1 MTASNSSFY
10 CGLDIGGANTKYVV
24 IVSKNGKNLST
35 IDSGSIYFPFW
46 EKKDEFLEFIGGI
59 ITHLEKKYPAIE
71 LGTTIT
77 AELSDAFETKR
88 EGIEYIVNSI
98 RKCYVQNP
106 LFYSTT
112 GDFLPSD
119 IAIQEWLGTS
129 ASNWHATASI
139 VARFFPN
146 SLLIDIGSTT
156 TDIIRI
162 YQGKPRPRGLTDTER
177 LQTGE
182 LIFVGALRTNLAAL
196 ASELEVNGVPTQ
208 TTTEFFACMA
218 DVLTVLGKIE
228 PKSYSIPTPDGKAT
242 TIDHCMKRIARVVCA
257 DMNILNE
264 EEIADLADQLLER
277 AQQRIRWGIERQV
290 ASDIPWPPK
299 NVVLAGIGAKNLG
312 KYTARTVDSQITYLS
327 ELIGEKEAEIAPAYS
342 VAVLLRDWLAIEDH

>member
-1 MTASNSSFY
+1 
-10 CGLDIGGANTKYVV
+10 
-24 IVSKNGKNLST
+24 
-35 IDSGSIYFPFW
+35 
-46 EKKDEFLEFIGGI
+46 
-59 ITHLEKKYPAIE
+59 
-71 LGTTIT
+71 
-77 AELSDAFETKR
+77 
-88 EGIEYIVNSI
+88 IEYIVNSI

-112 GDFLPSD
+112 VDFLPSD